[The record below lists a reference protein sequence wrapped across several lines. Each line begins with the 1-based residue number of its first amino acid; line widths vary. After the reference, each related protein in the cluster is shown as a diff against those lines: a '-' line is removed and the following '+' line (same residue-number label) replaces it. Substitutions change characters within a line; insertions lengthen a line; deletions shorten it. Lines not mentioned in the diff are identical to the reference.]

1 MKKFILTPLLAIA
14 LVAIAFTGCKAPT
27 DVAYFQDMHETQA
40 AAVQHA
46 RDIRITPL
54 DKLVLNIKSKDQ
66 ELSMMLSLNIGNTSN
81 TQGPQSQFAYTV
93 DYDGNIDIPQLGK
106 VQVGGLTRIEAA
118 AHIKEQL
125 IARKVVL
132 DPVVIV
138 EFKDLVFSVLGEV
151 KNPGRQTI
159 TRDHITLTEALAMAG
174 DLQITGE
181 RRNVSVIRMENGQEK
196 HYYVDLTNAATLYQS
211 PAFYIQ
217 QNDVVY
223 VEPNPKRMR
232 ESRPNGNTFNTASFW
247 VSIVSMVAS
256 VTSIVVGLTRR

>member
-1 MKKFILTPLLAIA
+1 MKHSILTPLLVIA

-27 DVAYFQDMHETQA
+27 DVAYFQDMHEVQA
-40 AAVQHA
+40 AAAQQVK
-46 RDIRITPL
+46 DIRIQPL

-66 ELSMMLSLNIGNTSN
+66 EISQMLSLNIGNGTS

-93 DYDGNIDIPQLGK
+93 DYDGCITIPQLGK
-106 VQVGGLTRIEAA
+106 VKVGGLTRVEAA
-118 AHIKEQL
+118 AHIQGHL
-125 IARKVVL
+125 IGSKVVL

-138 EFKDLVFSVLGEV
+138 DFKDLVFSVIGEV
-151 KNPGRQTI
+151 KSPGKQTI
-159 TRDHITLTEALAMAG
+159 GRDRVTIIEALAAAG
-174 DLQITGE
+174 DLLITGE
-181 RRNVSVIRMENGQEK
+181 RTNVSLIRHEGDQEK

-211 PAFYIQ
+211 PAYYIQ
-217 QNDVVY
+217 QNDVIY